1 MFGAQY
7 PSVNFSSSTTAGA
20 DLLMD
25 WASTRHSEQ
34 DTAEGM

>member
-1 MFGAQY
+1 MFDAQY

-25 WASTRHSEQ
+25 WALSAHWN
-34 DTAEGM
+34 